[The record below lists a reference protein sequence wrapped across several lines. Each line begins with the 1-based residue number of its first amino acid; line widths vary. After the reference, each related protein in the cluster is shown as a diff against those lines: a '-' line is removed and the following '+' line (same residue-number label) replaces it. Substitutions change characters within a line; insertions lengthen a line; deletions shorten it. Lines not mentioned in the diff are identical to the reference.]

1 MIVAVAVLG
10 LVVVALLAERHID
23 RARVAAERDAWAT
36 ERQHL
41 TNAVIARHPGEL
53 AALNRP
59 ARPARDLDD
68 EPAPRP
74 RPIGM

>member
-1 MIVAVAVLG
+1 MIVAVVVLG
-10 LVVVALLAERHID
+10 LTVLALLVERHLERRRWEAERE
-23 RARVAAERDAWAT
+23 AVGAERL
-36 ERQHL
+36 RL

-59 ARPARDLDD
+59 ARPVRDPED